1 PSIKIELKQQ
11 IMDQHPGFH
20 FYGESEQ
27 PDSVS
32 RGGFMVTPSAYNEK
46 QKALKHLHEVEV
58 PANSKEISEAI
69 QHGDLSENAE
79 YKAAKERQDLLNS
92 NAARMK
98 EDLDKATIVRPDD
111 VDTKSVSFGNKVT
124 LRSADDTVEE
134 YVLLGP
140 WESNPE
146 EGVISYLSPLGR
158 ELLNSKMGDKLEF
171 SINERKYQYSVEGIE
186 KADFS

>member
-1 PSIKIELKQQ
+1 
-11 IMDQHPGFH
+11 
-20 FYGESEQ
+20 
-27 PDSVS
+27 
-32 RGGFMVTPSAYNEK
+32 
-46 QKALKHLHEVEV
+46 
-58 PANSKEISEAI
+58 
-69 QHGDLSENAE
+69 
-79 YKAAKERQDLLNS
+79 
-92 NAARMK
+92 
-98 EDLDKATIVRPDD
+98 
-111 VDTKSVSFGNKVT
+111 FGNKVT